1 MEVMSGARVQKSAP
15 GAEQAVRAVL
25 PHGLQESL
33 LSFTGVIPFLLQQQ
47 PQRNMMKLMLAK
59 GKKP

>member
-1 MEVMSGARVQKSAP
+1 MEVMSGVQKSAP

-25 PHGLQESL
+25 PHGLQEESL
-33 LSFTGVIPFLLQQQ
+33 LSFTGVIPFLLQQ

>member
-1 MEVMSGARVQKSAP
+1 MEVMSGAPVQKSAP

-33 LSFTGVIPFLLQQQ
+33 LSFTGVIPFLLQQ